1 LIVVVVITLFIS
13 LAVYGASG
21 NFNLSG

>member
-1 LIVVVVITLFIS
+1 VVVVITLSIS

>member
-1 LIVVVVITLFIS
+1 VVVVITLFIS